1 MAETKAPALK
11 EMFNAARFRAIAKEV
26 TALYPRF
33 DTNSFLARSLAGLD
47 HLTLTQ
53 RLRRM
58 TACLRTTLPPNYRR
72 ALGIL
77 NRLAPRI
84 DRGFTT
90 LFLPDFV
97 GLYGLDD
104 FETSMEA
111 LRYFTTF
118 GSSEFA
124 VREFLRRD
132 LARTLTV
139 METWSRDPDEDVRR
153 LASEGCRPRLPW
165 SFRLDALTA
174 DPSPV
179 IPILENL
186 RDDPSLYVR
195 KSVANHLNDI
205 AKDHP
210 SWVLDR
216 MERWPLESPRTA
228 WIAKRALRTLIKKGD
243 RRALAVIGAGRKP
256 EVVIP
261 QVFRSS
267 AQAAAR
273 RATDAFLCAHVG
285 IQGFAAPR
293 RGLHHPLR
301 QKVGRQ
307 LAKGF
312 QTEGSHSA
320 LVAHRFTSSA
330 ARRFRIS
337 RRASI
342 MRSPRSPDRGE
353 WGTAGEGFL
362 RTFEVGGRLDRPL
375 ACRSLIVAT
384 PLLRITSSR
393 WTAGTTQR
401 SLRAIALFEAA
412 KGAVVLVAGAGLLQW
427 IHHHA
432 QHAVDGPCAS
442 LTYQSGPVAPK
453 DLRAGHN
460 ARDQQ

>member
-11 EMFNAARFRAIAKEV
+11 EMFNAARFRTIAKEV
-26 TALYPRF
+26 GLLYPAF
-33 DTNSFLARSLAGLD
+33 DTKRFLARSLSDLD

-58 TACLRTTLPPNYRR
+58 TESLRETLPPNYRR

-77 NRLAPRI
+77 KRLAPRI

-132 LARTLTV
+132 LTRTLSV

-165 SFRLDALTA
+165 SFHLDALIA

-179 IPILENL
+179 VPILENL

-210 SWVLDR
+210 TWVLDR
-216 MERWPLESPRTA
+216 IERWPLEGPRTA

-256 EVVIP
+256 EVVIHKLSIRP
-261 QVFRSS
+261 RKLRLGERLTLSFVLTSESKVSQRLVVDYIIHYVKKSGDSSPKVFKLKEVTLPSGASLHLKRS
-267 AQAAAR
+267 QA
-273 RATDAFLCAHVG
+273 
-285 IQGFAAPR
+285 IQDFTTR
-293 RGLHHPLR
+293 VHHA
-301 QKVGRQ
+301 GRHEVEIVVNGER
-307 LAKGF
+307 LAKD
-312 QTEGSHSA
+312 S
-320 LVAHRFTSSA
+320 
-330 ARRFRIS
+330 
-337 RRASI
+337 
-342 MRSPRSPDRGE
+342 
-353 WGTAGEGFL
+353 
-362 RTFEVGGRLDRPL
+362 FEL
-375 ACRSLIVAT
+375 S
-384 PLLRITSSR
+384 
-393 WTAGTTQR
+393 
-401 SLRAIALFEAA
+401 
-412 KGAVVLVAGAGLLQW
+412 K
-427 IHHHA
+427 
-432 QHAVDGPCAS
+432 
-442 LTYQSGPVAPK
+442 K
-453 DLRAGHN
+453 
-460 ARDQQ
+460 